1 MTEPGKTHWAFSYS
15 LVSLLDFINIMLH
28 YSLFTWKSNCYCSFT
43 DVFIAVAT
51 NIRYKVSFNIKY
63 YKNFLVSLQYYLL
76 FLEHY
81 KPFTPWHQYEYSPY
95 FSQQISSCAGRENL
109 FNNQEAL
116 QFIIIAFIL
125 ITLMFDSGVILKGEI
140 RC

>member
-1 MTEPGKTHWAFSYS
+1 MVCLRGKVIVIVASQMF
-15 LVSLLDFINIMLH
+15 SLLLQLTFITKFHL
-28 YSLFTWKSNCYCSFT
+28 TWN
-43 DVFIAVAT
+43 
-51 NIRYKVSFNIKY
+51 VSRTL
-63 YKNFLVSLQYYLL
+63 LVSLQYYLL

-81 KPFTPWHQYEYSPY
+81 KPFTPRHQYEYSPY
-95 FSQQISSCAGRENL
+95 CSQQISSCAGRENL

-125 ITLMFDSGVILKGEI
+125 VTLMFDSGVILKGEI